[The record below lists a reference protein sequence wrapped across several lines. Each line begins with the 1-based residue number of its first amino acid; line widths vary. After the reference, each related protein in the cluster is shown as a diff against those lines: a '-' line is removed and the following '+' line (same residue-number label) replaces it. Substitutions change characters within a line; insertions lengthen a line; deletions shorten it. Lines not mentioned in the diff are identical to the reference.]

1 VFGDTIDYAAVCIHR
16 RTWWPLQPRHVAMAP
31 TGHIHFHPHGD
42 LWCQDFSKAS
52 LSRQGF
58 FIHEMT
64 HVWQTQQRGRWYL
77 VLMRHP
83 FCRYRYTLRPG
94 SVLEDYGLEQQAEII
109 RHVFLH
115 RQGYALPGK
124 PPLSA
129 LEPLLPPDFP

>member
-1 VFGDTIDYAAVCIHR
+1 
-16 RTWWPLQPRHVAMAP
+16 MAP
-31 TGHIHFHPHGD
+31 MGNIYFHPEGGG
-42 LWCQDFSKAS
+42 WSEDFAAETVR
-52 LSRQGF
+52 RQAF

-64 HVWQTQQRGRWYL
+64 HVWQAQKKGRLYL

-94 SVLEDYGLEQQAEII
+94 RCLEDYGLEQQAEII

-124 PPLSA
+124 PTLA
-129 LEPLLPPDFP
+129 ELEPLLPRDFP